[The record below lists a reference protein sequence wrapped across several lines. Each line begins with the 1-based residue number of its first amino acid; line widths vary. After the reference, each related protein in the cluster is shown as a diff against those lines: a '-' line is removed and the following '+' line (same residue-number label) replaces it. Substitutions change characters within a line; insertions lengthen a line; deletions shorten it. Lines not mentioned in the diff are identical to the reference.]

1 MDHDLD
7 AIASRDIPERRSGL
21 APPGATE
28 EDLEKMM
35 QELLL
40 QRSFGSERLRKY
52 RERLEARGE
61 PAQEQEAVGQADSP
75 SRGKL
80 G

>member
-7 AIASRDIPERRSGL
+7 AIASRDIPEGRSGL

-28 EDLEKMM
+28 EDLEKM